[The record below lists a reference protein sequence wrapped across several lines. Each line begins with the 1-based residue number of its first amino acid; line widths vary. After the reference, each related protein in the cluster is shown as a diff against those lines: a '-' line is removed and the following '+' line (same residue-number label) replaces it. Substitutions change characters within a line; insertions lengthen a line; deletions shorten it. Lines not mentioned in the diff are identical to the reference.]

1 MQVMMD
7 ENSVDFVRKF
17 QDLTKEIVGENSSKA
32 TPTELTFPS
41 LTASEANSRSSDESN
56 SDGLNFR
63 SILRQH
69 NVNSS

>member
-1 MQVMMD
+1 MMD
-7 ENSVDFVRKF
+7 ENSVDFVKKF

-32 TPTELTFPS
+32 TLTELTFPS
-41 LTASEANSRSSDESN
+41 LTSNEANSRSSDESN

>member
-7 ENSVDFVRKF
+7 ENSVDFVKKF
-17 QDLTKEIVGENSSKA
+17 QDLTKEIVGENSSKT

-41 LTASEANSRSSDESN
+41 LTPNETNSRSSDESN